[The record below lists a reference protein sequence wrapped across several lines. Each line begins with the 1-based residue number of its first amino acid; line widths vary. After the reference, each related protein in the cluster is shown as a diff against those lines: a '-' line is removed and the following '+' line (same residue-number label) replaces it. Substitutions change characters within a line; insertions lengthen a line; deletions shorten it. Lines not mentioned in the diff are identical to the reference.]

1 MNKLIIIGA
10 IAGLLAG
17 CAPSVSS
24 TGPQFDFT
32 DGARTFVLQ
41 VDKKVIPAQNDTFIY
56 ATPLSEIRVK
66 VARQYFNVEILNKS
80 NQDLQV
86 VWDNSGILLP
96 DGRTSRIAAEQ
107 RTYVAKAP
115 PQAPTVIDPQARLVD
130 NFFPLVNLG
139 TRTYS
144 GVYAD
149 PMFVYPIKA
158 TTTVRLLISLEVGG
172 QSSKTEFVFTAQP
185 N

>member
-1 MNKLIIIGA
+1 MNKFILMGA

-24 TGPQFDFT
+24 PGPYFDFW
-32 DGARTFVLQ
+32 DGARTFSLQ
-41 VDKKVIPAQNDTFIY
+41 IGKKAVPAQEDTFVY
-56 ATPLSEIRVK
+56 STALNEIRVK
-66 VARQYFNVEILNKS
+66 VARQYFNVEIVNKS
-80 NQDLQV
+80 NQDLEIL
-86 VWDNSGILLP
+86 WDSSGILLP

-115 PQAPTVIDPQARLVD
+115 PQAPTVVDAQARMVD
-130 NFFPLVNLG
+130 NFFPLVNMG

-149 PMFVYPIKA
+149 PMFIYPIKA
-158 TTTVRLLISLEVGG
+158 TTTVRLMITLQQAG
-172 QSSKTEFVFTAQP
+172 QTTKTEFVFTAQP